1 MNFTVTPVK
10 PLIEPAD
17 LDRIDIRVGTILS
30 VDDVEGSD
38 KLIKLMV
45 SFGDHQRTI
54 LSGMKQE
61 REDPK
66 EIEGKQALFVLNL
79 PAKKIRGVLSEG
91 MLFDIGYADG
101 LTPVLAIP
109 EKQIPDG
116 TRAG

>member
-1 MNFTVTPVK
+1 MNFKVTPVK
-10 PLIEPAD
+10 PLIEIAD

-101 LTPVLAIP
+101 LNPVLAIP